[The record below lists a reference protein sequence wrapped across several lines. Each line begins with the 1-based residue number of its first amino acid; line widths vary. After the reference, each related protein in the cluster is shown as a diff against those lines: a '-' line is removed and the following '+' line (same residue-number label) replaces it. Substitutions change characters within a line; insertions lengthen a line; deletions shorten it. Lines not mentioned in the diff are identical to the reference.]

1 MLIMDSVIDWDSVSK
16 KEARG
21 NDNLDLGEIQDVL
34 DDSVI
39 VQKGL
44 LDKEKYQ
51 FPKSLVKGF
60 DGNVLTINVSEN
72 DFPYSYDENGQ
83 ETGKVEYNVRVV
95 FKGDKLRLESKNQSN
110 GRQWTRRWVATEE
123 FFKETTIGD
132 PIAVIR
138 DPEAVSNRGFLYN
151 FLPSRNTAFGS
162 AFLKYTSEK
171 LTSRK
176 VSIEDTNDEN

>member
-1 MLIMDSVIDWDSVSK
+1 MDSVIDWDSVSK

-72 DFPYSYDENGQ
+72 ELSHF
-83 ETGKVEYNVRVV
+83 KVDHHQSPTVR
-95 FKGDKLRLESKNQSN
+95 DQYLS
-110 GRQWTRRWVATEE
+110 TTE
-123 FFKETTIGD
+123 ID
-132 PIAVIR
+132 
-138 DPEAVSNRGFLYN
+138 RGG
-151 FLPSRNTAFGS
+151 GS
-162 AFLKYTSEK
+162 AGGIQ
-171 LTSRK
+171 
-176 VSIEDTNDEN
+176 IEPPVNNSTNTTDSP